1 MTPTPLNVLLAEDS
15 VNDAELTLAEL
26 RRAGFDPK
34 WKRVDQE
41 AAFLAAIKEMPDII
55 LSDYSMPNFTGLRAA
70 ELLRASG
77 LNIPFILISGT
88 VGEDVAVQAMRYG
101 ATDYLLKDRIARL
114 GNAVQRALEQ
124 QRLRAER
131 QQAQKSLALFRVLI
145 DRSTDGIEVIDPETG
160 RFLDINETTCQRLGY
175 TREEMLAM
183 TVMDV
188 DTMAVNILNW
198 GQHVEEIRQAGSK
211 TLEGRH
217 RRKNGS
223 IFPVEMNVRCV
234 RLDRDYL
241 IAAVRDIT
249 ERRRAE
255 QALRD
260 SEEQFRQLAENITEV
275 FWITEPGTRGIIYV
289 SPAYA
294 TIWDRSC
301 ASLYQSPLS
310 WNKSIHPDDR
320 QRVEKAFSALLETRE
335 YNETYRIL
343 RPDGSIRWIQDRAF
357 PVRNAGGQIYRIV
370 GTAQDITENR
380 LLEEQYRQSQKME
393 AIGSLAS
400 GIAHDFNNILAII
413 MMQISLL
420 RDERDPALLPEHADE
435 IERAAQRAANL
446 TRQLLLFSRR
456 QVAQT
461 RDVNLNDLANNLS
474 KMLHRTLGENIRLQL
489 NYAPVAPIV
498 HADPGML
505 EQVLLN
511 LTVNARDAMPDG
523 GRLIIAVSILE
534 FDALSALQ
542 SQHAR
547 PGTFACVSVTD
558 TGTGIPPEIKERIF
572 EPFFTTKEVGKGTG
586 LGLATVF
593 GIVQQHHGWVD
604 VHSDVGLGTIFRL
617 YLPLTTAT
625 SAAELNDISGRSVPG
640 GNETILIVEDEPQL
654 RSLVKQSLGR
664 LGYTVLEAAF
674 GKQALGIW
682 QNHKRHINLVITDM
696 VMPEGMS
703 GKELGEAFLRE
714 RPDLKIIYTSGYSP
728 DLFAKDFEI
737 REGDNFITKPFQ
749 VQKLAETVRRC
760 LDANKG

>member
-1 MTPTPLNVLLAEDS
+1 MRPVPLTVVLAEDS
-15 VNDAELTLAEL
+15 PIDAELTVAEL

-34 WKRVDQE
+34 WKRVEHE
-41 AAFLAAIKEMPDII
+41 AEFLAAIKELPDII
-55 LSDYSMPNFTGLRAA
+55 LSDFSMPHFSGLRAA

-88 VGEDVAVQAMRYG
+88 VGEDVAVQAMKHG

-114 GNAVQRALEQ
+114 GSAVQRALEEK
-124 QRLRAER
+124 RLRTDREQAE
-131 QQAQKSLALFRVLI
+131 KSLALFRVLI
-145 DRSTDGIEVIDPETG
+145 DRSTDGIEVIDPQTG

-175 TREEMLAM
+175 GRNEMLSL
-183 TVMDV
+183 TVMDI
-188 DTMAVNILNW
+188 DTIVVNKSNW
-198 GQHVEEIRQAGSK
+198 AQHVEGIRQAGSK

-217 RRKNGS
+217 MRKDGS
-223 IFPVEMNVRCV
+223 TFPVELNVRYV

-241 IAAVRDIT
+241 IAVVRDIT

-294 TIWDRSC
+294 TIWDRPC
-301 ASLYQSPLS
+301 TSLYESPLS
-310 WNKSIHPDDR
+310 WNDAIHPEDQPRIQD
-320 QRVEKAFSALLETRE
+320 AFAALERSRE

-343 RPDGSIRWIQDRAF
+343 RPDGTIRWIQDHAF
-357 PVRNAGGQIYRIV
+357 PLRTPAGNVYRVV
-370 GTAQDITENR
+370 GTARDITDNR

-393 AIGSLAS
+393 AIGALAS
-400 GIAHDFNNILAII
+400 GIAHDFNNILGII
-413 MMQISLL
+413 MMQIGLL
-420 RDERDPALLPEHADE
+420 REERDASLIPEHAEE

-461 RDVNLNDLANNLS
+461 RDVNLNELANNIS

-498 HADPGML
+498 HADQGML

-511 LTVNARDAMPDG
+511 LTVNARDAMPNG
-523 GRLIIAVSILE
+523 GRLIIGVSIVE
-534 FDALSALQ
+534 FDALSAMQ

-547 PGTFACVSVTD
+547 AGNFACIAVTD
-558 TGTGIPPEIKERIF
+558 TGTGIPPEIKARIF

-604 VHSDVGLGTIFRL
+604 VHSDVGLGTIFRI
-617 YLPLTTAT
+617 YLPLSTAT
-625 SAAELNDISGRSVPG
+625 KADEINDISGRTIPG

-654 RSLVKQSLGR
+654 RALVKQSLTR

-674 GKQALGIW
+674 GKQALVVW
-682 QNHKRHINLVITDM
+682 QNHKRHVHLVITDM
-696 VMPEGMS
+696 VMPEGMT
-703 GKELGEAFLRE
+703 GRELGEILLGD
-714 RPDLKIIYTSGYSP
+714 RPDIKIIYTSGYSS
-728 DLFAKDFEI
+728 DLFTKDFEM

-749 VQKLAETVRRC
+749 VQKLAETVRFR
-760 LDANKG
+760 LDSKG